1 MPAPAAAAPP
11 TDTPT
16 DSLTDSP
23 TAADAGKL
31 AAEALRTGDI
41 DAAYQHAR
49 TAMSQTPEDP
59 QVIFL
64 MARVLGLRHRFPE
77 AVRMLDRLMASHPE
91 TRLPALGQTSEWLV
105 LHGDYAGAES
115 RLRSLLDEVP
125 HAAMAHRALANVL
138 LGLGRRLEAADHL
151 RTLCRQG
158 DIQESE
164 LLSLLQVSTP
174 IVGTRVIEPLN
185 ELAEALDLIAANRLQ
200 EARRVLRES
209 SRHDADHNA
218 LLGRVLVL
226 LHDAEGLEE
235 WNPNKSLDRRDRQTW
250 FAMGA
255 RHAWSG
261 DHASATRCFCEVV
274 LRDPTD
280 GQAYELLSRSL
291 SELGSEEPSNAAAER
306 AELIARTQV
315 IAAGLKPSANQRL
328 AQIDELVQILEQLR
342 RHDEALAWR
351 SVQVLYG
358 QSVLTKQQAI
368 ERMRQIN
375 QRRVEL
381 RQSGGFGPGDSFV
394 VCGVELEGLRG
405 TEVGTVEAE

>member
-1 MPAPAAAAPP
+1 MPAPATAAPP
-11 TDTPT
+11 TDSP
-16 DSLTDSP
+16 TDSP
-23 TAADAGKL
+23 TAAEAGKR
-31 AAEALRTGDI
+31 AADALRTGDI

-49 TAMSQTPEDP
+49 IAMSQTPEDP

-77 AVRMLDRLMASHPE
+77 AVRMLDRLAVAHPE

-115 RLRSLLDEVP
+115 RLRSILDDVP
-125 HAAMAHRALANVL
+125 HAVMAHRALANLL

-151 RTLCRQG
+151 RSLCRQG

-164 LLSLLQVSTP
+164 LLSLFHVSIP
-174 IVGTRVIEPLN
+174 IAGTGVIEPLN
-185 ELAEALDLIAANRLQ
+185 DLAESLDLIAADKLHEAHRL
-200 EARRVLRES
+200 LLES

-226 LHDAEGLEE
+226 LHDAQGIEE
-235 WNPNKSLDRRDRQTW
+235 WIPNKNPDRSDSHTW

-255 RHAWSG
+255 QHAWSG

-274 LRDPTD
+274 LQDPTD

-291 SELGSEEPSNAAAER
+291 SELGWEETSNAAAER
-306 AELIARTQV
+306 AELIGQTQV
-315 IAAGLKPSANQRL
+315 IAAGLKPSADQRL
-328 AQIDELVQILEQLR
+328 DQIDELVQILEQLR

-358 QSVLTKQQAI
+358 QSVLTKPQAI

-375 QRRVEL
+375 QRRAEL
-381 RQSGGFGPGDSFV
+381 RQSGGFGPDDTFV
-394 VCGVELEGLRG
+394 ICGVELDGLRG
-405 TEVGTVEAE
+405 TEVETVEAE

>member
-1 MPAPAAAAPP
+1 MPAPAAAALPR
-11 TDTPT
+11 DTPT
-16 DSLTDSP
+16 DSLT
-23 TAADAGKL
+23 AAAAGKL
-31 AAEALRTGDI
+31 ATEALRSGDI

-49 TAMSQTPEDP
+49 VAMSQTPEDP

-77 AVRMLDRLMASHPE
+77 AVRMLDRLAVAHPE
-91 TRLPALGQTSEWLV
+91 TRLPTLGQTSEWLV

-115 RLRSLLDEVP
+115 RLRRILDDAP
-125 HAAMAHRALANVL
+125 DAMMAHRALANLL

-164 LLSLLQVSTP
+164 LLSLFHVSIP
-174 IVGTRVIEPLN
+174 IAGTGVTEPLN
-185 ELAEALDLIAANRLQ
+185 DLAASLDLIAANQLQ
-200 EARRVLRES
+200 EARRLLLES
-209 SRHDADHNA
+209 SLHDADHNA

-226 LHDAEGLEE
+226 LHDTKGLEE
-235 WNPNKSLDRRDRQTW
+235 WIPNPNPDRSDSHTW

-255 RHAWSG
+255 QHAWSG
-261 DHASATRCFCEVV
+261 DHASATRCFCEAV
-274 LRDPTD
+274 LQDPTD

-291 SELGSEEPSNAAAER
+291 SELGQQESSHAAAER
-306 AELIARTQV
+306 AELIEQTQV
-315 IAAGLKPSANQRL
+315 IAAGLKPSADQRL
-328 AQIDELVQILEQLR
+328 AQIDELVQILEQLGR
-342 RHDEALAWR
+342 RDEALAWQ

-375 QRRVEL
+375 QRRLEL
-381 RQSGGFGPGDSFV
+381 RQSGGFGPGDPFV
-394 VCGVELEGLRG
+394 VCGVELDGL
-405 TEVGTVEAE
+405 VGGELGRREAE